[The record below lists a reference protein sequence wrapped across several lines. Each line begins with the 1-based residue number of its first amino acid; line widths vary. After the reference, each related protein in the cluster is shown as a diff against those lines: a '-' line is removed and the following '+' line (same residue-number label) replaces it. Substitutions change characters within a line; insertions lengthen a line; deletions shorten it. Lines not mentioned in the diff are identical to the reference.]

1 MYSQISRR
9 NVLLALA
16 AGRALAAQEP
26 TRQEPAKPEPAK
38 PDADKPFSADVSVVS
53 VFATVRDKKGVI
65 VRDLAKDDFAIEED
79 GHPQTIKYFAK
90 ESNLPLTL
98 GLVVDTSGS
107 MRRVIEQERSAS
119 YKFLDQVLRE
129 DKDQAFLI
137 HFDSEVELLQDLTGS
152 RKQLQ
157 SALNQM
163 DVGSPRQLNR
173 RGQGDPGQPRQR
185 GGTCLYDA
193 VLLAS
198 DEIMK
203 KQTGRKALILLSDG
217 EDNASRVTM
226 TEAIASAQRA
236 DTAVYTV
243 LFADEQGQ
251 QMGGFGGRG
260 MGRRGGMGRP
270 PMQNRPDGK
279 KIMERLAKE
288 TGGGFF
294 EGSKKQT
301 MDDIYRQIQEE
312 LRNQYSLGYTPDKNS
327 GSGYRRIQ
335 VTTKQK
341 GLIVQAR
348 DGYYA
353 NK

>member
-1 MYSQISRR
+1 
-9 NVLLALA
+9 
-16 AGRALAAQEP
+16 
-26 TRQEPAKPEPAK
+26 
-38 PDADKPFSADVSVVS
+38 
-53 VFATVRDKKGVI
+53 
-65 VRDLAKDDFAIEED
+65 
-79 GHPQTIKYFAK
+79 
-90 ESNLPLTL
+90 
-98 GLVVDTSGS
+98 
-107 MRRVIEQERSAS
+107 VIEQERSAS

-152 RKQLQ
+152 RKLLQ

>member
-1 MYSQISRR
+1 MLSPISRR
-9 NVLLALA
+9 NILLALG
-16 AGRALAAQEP
+16 AGRALWAQDPPKQEK
-26 TRQEPAKPEPAK
+26 EPA
-38 PDADKPFSADVSVVS
+38 ADKPFSTDVSVVN

-65 VRDLAKDDFAIEED
+65 VRDLTKDDFTIEED

-107 MRRVIEQERSAS
+107 MRRVIDQERSAS

-137 HFDSEVELLQDLTGS
+137 HFDAEVELLQDLTSS

-157 SALNQM
+157 SALNQL
-163 DVGSPRQLNR
+163 DVASPRQLNR

-185 GGTCLYDA
+185 GGTSLYDA

-217 EDNASRVTM
+217 VDNASRVTVSD
-226 TEAIASAQRA
+226 AIASAQRA

-243 LFADEQGQ
+243 LFEDEQSQ
-251 QMGGFGGRG
+251 PMMGGFGGRG

-270 PMQNRPDGK
+270 MQNRPDGK
-279 KIMERLAKE
+279 KIMERIAKE

-312 LRNQYSLGYTPDKNS
+312 LRNQYSLGYTADKNG

-335 VTTKQK
+335 VAVKQK
-341 GLIVQAR
+341 GVIVQAR

-353 NK
+353 NR

>member
-1 MYSQISRR
+1 MYSQTSRR
-9 NVLLALA
+9 NFLLSLA
-16 AGRALAAQEP
+16 AARALRGQ
-26 TRQEPAKPEPAK
+26 
-38 PDADKPFSADVSVVS
+38 DKEKDKDQDKTFSADVSVVN
-53 VFATVRDKKGVI
+53 VFATVRDKKAVI
-65 VRDLAKDDFAIEED
+65 VRDLTKDDFTLEED
-79 GHPQTIKYFAK
+79 SHPETIRYFAK

-137 HFDSEVELLQDLTGS
+137 HFDSEVELLQDLTSS
-152 RKQLQ
+152 RKALQ

-163 DVGSPRQLNR
+163 DVQSPRQLNR
-173 RGQGDPGQPRQR
+173 RSQGDPGQPRQR
-185 GGTCLYDA
+185 GGTTLYDA

-203 KQTGRKALILLSDG
+203 KQTGRKAVILLSDG
-217 EDNASRVTM
+217 VDNASRVTL
-226 TEAIASAQRA
+226 TDAIASAQRA
-236 DTAVYTV
+236 DTAAYTV

-251 QMGGFGGRG
+251 PMGGFGGRG

-270 PMQNRPDGK
+270 PMQNHPDGK

-294 EGSKKQT
+294 EGSKKQS

-312 LRNQYSLGYTPDKNS
+312 LRNQYSLGYTPDKNT
-327 GSGYRRIQ
+327 GPGYRKIQ
-335 VTTKQK
+335 VATKQK

-353 NK
+353 AR